1 MVLVLNLREET
12 NMKKLLSLLLLVLF
26 AVVAM
31 AQERTV
37 SITLKDGNT
46 RWDYTGVAKDT
57 LTETNQDTID
67 FVMEYR
73 SAKAIE
79 KIDLFFQ
86 ADSLAGDDSIYVSL
100 LGLKDLSGAATTL
113 ISSTGALIDGLDIVK
128 ELSLY
133 QTFATDTTSE
143 GIIKTLIP
151 TDLSYRYYKLR
162 MIQAANNSFDGGA
175 EIDYVRMKLYQK

>member
-1 MVLVLNLREET
+1 
-12 NMKKLLSLLLLVLF
+12 
-26 AVVAM
+26 M

-37 SITLKDGNT
+37 SISLKDGNT
-46 RWDYTGVAKDT
+46 RWDYNGVAKDT
-57 LTETNQDTID
+57 LMETNQDTID

-73 SAKAIE
+73 SAGAIE
-79 KIDLFFQ
+79 KIDLFMQ
-86 ADSLAGDDSIYVSL
+86 LDTIAGNDSIYVSL

-113 ISSTGALIDGLDIVK
+113 IASTGVLLDGLDIVK

-133 QTFATDTTSE
+133 QTFANDTTSE
-143 GIIKTLIP
+143 GIVIKAVP

-175 EIDYVRMKLYQK
+175 RVDYVRMKLYQK